1 MKTEKTF
8 LDKNEKSELMTEIK
22 TLKETNSSQEI
33 FLQEVFTSIEQM
45 EKKLEE
51 KNLENKKILQSMV
64 NLKSENEELQAKTI
78 QIQNSARLLALEK
91 QELLENM
98 NGDITSRTGKTLNK
112 EIQQLETKFKDFEE
126 KIEELEDEKAY
137 QIFIFEQ
144 AEENAKHLRNQN
156 FLFISKLKQLMAL
169 HKGLIEE
176 NRKYEQAAILD
187 SEKNDKLI
195 SDQNSLITMLE
206 DLKKT
211 IDKNYLKRGSFSIN
225 TDSKVLK
232 ENNYS

>member
-1 MKTEKTF
+1 
-8 LDKNEKSELMTEIK
+8 MTEIK

-51 KNLENKKILQSMV
+51 KNLENKKILQSML

>member
-1 MKTEKTF
+1 
-8 LDKNEKSELMTEIK
+8 MTEIK

>member
-1 MKTEKTF
+1 
-8 LDKNEKSELMTEIK
+8 MTEIK

-225 TDSKVLK
+225 TDSKVIK

>member
-1 MKTEKTF
+1 M
-8 LDKNEKSELMTEIK
+8 
-22 TLKETNSSQEI
+22 
-33 FLQEVFTSIEQM
+33 
-45 EKKLEE
+45 
-51 KNLENKKILQSMV
+51 
-64 NLKSENEELQAKTI
+64 
-78 QIQNSARLLALEK
+78 
-91 QELLENM
+91 
-98 NGDITSRTGKTLNK
+98 NK

>member
-1 MKTEKTF
+1 
-8 LDKNEKSELMTEIK
+8 MTEIK
-22 TLKETNSSQEI
+22 ILKETNSSQEI

-51 KNLENKKILQSMV
+51 KNLENKKILQSML